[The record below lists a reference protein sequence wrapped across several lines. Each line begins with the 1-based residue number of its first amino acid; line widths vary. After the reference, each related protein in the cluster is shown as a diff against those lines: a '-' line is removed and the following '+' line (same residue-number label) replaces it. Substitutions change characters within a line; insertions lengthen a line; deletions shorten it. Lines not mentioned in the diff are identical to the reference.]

1 MMMNSILGFEAG
13 SVGKMPAATGE
24 SSKKSSS
31 SNDFADVVASQ
42 SGTED
47 AAAGAVAGNSGLAEA
62 EAGTDSQAAKT
73 DAAEAGKAGSEE
85 SVAETSSEGAELAAA
100 LPEAEVNE
108 GLAGISIDQASEKIP
123 DQASEEAA
131 AAEGQARPDSDPE
144 AAGDDDPQD
153 SSSVA
158 DGAEQLA
165 KSDHVSGVERPSRGN
180 TVEGQPAPS
189 LADGTRQAGGAPL
202 GQNQAAAAGG
212 QPETS
217 EETGRIQAPGQT
229 QAEAA
234 SGRNTAER
242 VRKSAE
248 SKVWKGTEGSGT
260 ARLPAEA
267 SVKAALVA
275 NAQPPAGQQQSGTAP
290 GQVKKGIAAAGQA
303 PDVPGSAMAMPG
315 SQPLQADG
323 QQAVI
328 RTDGAAQSNM
338 PAAQGIVQA
347 LTAGQT
353 ASKGLEQKTLSET
366 AALTNDVPADA
377 EESGVLIS
385 SELKGREFRAPAA
398 APVGHPLRPA
408 VSALQTLAAG
418 GLGAGSAGAELLM
431 GSEDLLPG
439 AFDLTGEVPGLTQLL
454 AEASFGTG
462 TVHRPETPR
471 LVAAQLAEAFASKGE
486 QKVEVSLNPQEL
498 GHVKMRVVASE
509 TGITMIIQTERP
521 ETADLMR
528 RHIHELAE
536 EFRRMGYEDI
546 SFEFSG
552 GQTGGQSADDEGDGG
567 VSPGGTGPRG
577 PDAADG
583 TEPVIQNL
591 RLGETGVDMR
601 V

>member
-62 EAGTDSQAAKT
+62 EADTDSHAAKT

-85 SVAETSSEGAELAAA
+85 SVAETSSEGFELAAA
-100 LPEAEVNE
+100 LPEAEAEVNE
-108 GLAGISIDQASEKIP
+108 GLAGIST

-212 QPETS
+212 QTETS
-217 EETGRIQAPGQT
+217 EETGQIQAPGQT
-229 QAEAA
+229 QAER
-234 SGRNTAER
+234 GRE
-242 VRKSAE
+242 SAE
-248 SKVWKGTEGSGT
+248 SKVWRGTEGSGT

-275 NAQPPAGQQQSGTAP
+275 NAKPPAGQQQSGTAP
-290 GQVKKGIAAAGQA
+290 GQVNKGIAAAGQA
-303 PDVPGSAMAMPG
+303 PAVPGSAMAMPG

-338 PAAQGIVQA
+338 PASQGIVQA

-385 SELKGREFRAPAA
+385 SELKGREFRAPVA
-398 APVGHPLRPA
+398 APAAHPLRPA
-408 VSALQTLAAG
+408 VSALQPLAAG
-418 GLGAGSAGAELLM
+418 GLRAGSAGAELLM

-462 TVHRPETPR
+462 AVHRPETPR

-552 GQTGGQSADDEGDGG
+552 GHTGGQSADDADDGG

-577 PDAADG
+577 ADSADG

>member
-31 SNDFADVVASQ
+31 SNDFADLVAAQ
-42 SGTED
+42 SGPED
-47 AAAGAVAGNSGLAEA
+47 AAEEAVAGKSEVAEA
-62 EAGTDSQAAKT
+62 EAGTESQAAQT
-73 DAAEAGKAGSEE
+73 EAAETGIDEPEAR
-85 SVAETSSEGAELAAA
+85 VAEASGEVSELEAG
-100 LPEAEVNE
+100 LPEAETNE
-108 GLAGISIDQASEKIP
+108 GLAGTSTDQ
-123 DQASEEAA
+123 DSEEAA
-131 AAEGQARPDSDPE
+131 VAEAQARPDSDPK
-144 AAGDDDPQD
+144 AAGEKVPHG

-158 DGAEQLA
+158 EGADQLA
-165 KSDHVSGVERPSRGN
+165 KSERVSGVERPSREN
-180 TVEGQPAPS
+180 IVTGQPVPPS
-189 LADGTRQAGGAPL
+189 ADGTQQADGAAV
-202 GQNQAAAAGG
+202 GQNPAAAGG
-212 QPETS
+212 GQTETS
-217 EETGRIQAPGQT
+217 EEIARIQAPGQT
-229 QAEAA
+229 QAEAV

-242 VRKSAE
+242 GEKNADL
-248 SKVWKGTEGSGT
+248 KVPQGTEGSGT
-260 ARLPAEA
+260 TRVPEEA

-275 NAQPPAGQQQSGTAP
+275 NAQPPTGQQQSGTAP
-290 GQVKKGIAAAGQA
+290 GQVNKGVAAAGQA
-303 PDVPGSAMAMPG
+303 PAVPYSAMAIPG
-315 SQPLQADG
+315 SQSLQPDG
-323 QQAVI
+323 QQAAI
-328 RTDGAAQSNM
+328 RPDGAAQLNM

-353 ASKGLEQKTLSET
+353 APKGPGQRAESAV
-366 AALTNDVPADA
+366 AALTGDVPADA
-377 EESGVLIS
+377 DAGETGRAFFSDLKSG
-385 SELKGREFRAPAA
+385 EFRAPAA
-398 APVGHPLRPA
+398 APAPNPQRPA
-408 VSALQTLAAG
+408 VSVLQPPIAG
-418 GLGAGSAGAELLM
+418 GLGAGSAGAELLS
-431 GSEDLLPG
+431 GSEDSLQG
-439 AFDLTGEVPGLTQLL
+439 AFGLSGEVPGLTQLL

-471 LVAAQLAEAFASKGE
+471 MIAAQLAEAFAAKGE

-552 GQTGGQSADDEGDGG
+552 GQTGGQSADDAGG
-567 VSPGGTGPRG
+567 GGASSGGTGPRG
-577 PDAADG
+577 ADAADG
-583 TEPVIQNL
+583 TEQVIQNL